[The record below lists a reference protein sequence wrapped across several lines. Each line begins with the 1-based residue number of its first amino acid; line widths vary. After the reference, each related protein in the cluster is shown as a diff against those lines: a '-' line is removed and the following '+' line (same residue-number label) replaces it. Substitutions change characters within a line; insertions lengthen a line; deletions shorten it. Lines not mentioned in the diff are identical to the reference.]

1 MANSRKLPSID
12 TADQADKARDD
23 ALVRAVTASLERHV
37 LPGQRVAV
45 GLSGGMDS
53 VALLRVLQQINA
65 AHGGY
70 VLSALHVHHGISPHA
85 DQWDVFCRDYC
96 ARLCVPY
103 SNVRVTVEVASP
115 EGLEAAARRVR
126 HAEFAAAD
134 VDWLMLAH
142 HRDDQAE
149 TLLFNL
155 LRGSGVSGA
164 AAMRERSGRLLRPL
178 LSVGRAEVER
188 YVRLHQL
195 DWCEDESNTDI
206 RHSRNFLRRNILPAL
221 TGRFPAAAKN
231 LAAAAARF
239 AEAHEL
245 LGALA
250 WVDLGDAD
258 AEFPLEVAKLR
269 VLSEP
274 RARNLL
280 RCLLAGHHVQIPS
293 EARLREALRQMLAA
307 GADRHPAL
315 VFGQHRLLRRSG
327 WIYLEV
333 VEGCAARR

>member
-1 MANSRKLPSID
+1 MENSRKLPSID
-12 TADQADKARDD
+12 TVERDD
-23 ALVRAVTASLERHV
+23 NALVGAVAACLECHV

-45 GLSGGMDS
+45 GLSGGIDS
-53 VALLRVLQQINA
+53 VALLHVLREVNAVNA
-65 AHGGY
+65 AHSAC

-96 ARLCVPY
+96 ARLRVPY
-103 SNVRVTVEVASP
+103 ASVRVTVGVASQ

-126 HAEFAAAD
+126 HAEYAAVDAD
-134 VDWLMLAH
+134 WIMLAH
-142 HRDDQAE
+142 QRDDQAE

-164 AAMRERSGRLLRPL
+164 AAMREKNGRLLRPL

-188 YVRLHQL
+188 YARLHQL
-195 DWCEDESNTDI
+195 DWCEDESNADT
-206 RHSRNFLRRNILPAL
+206 RHSRNFLRQSIFPAL

-250 WVDLGDAD
+250 LADLGDAA
-258 AEFPLEVAKLR
+258 AEFPLDVAKLR
-269 VLSEP
+269 ALSEP

-280 RCLLAGHHVQIPS
+280 RYLLASHHVQIPG
-293 EARLREALRQMLAA
+293 EVRLREALRQMLDAA
-307 GADRHPAL
+307 PDRHPAL
-315 VFGQHRLLRRSG
+315 VFGRHRLLRRRG
-327 WIYLEV
+327 WIYLEP
-333 VEGCAARR
+333 VEECAASR

>member
-1 MANSRKLPSID
+1 MENSRKLPSID
-12 TADQADKARDD
+12 TAERDD
-23 ALVRAVTASLERHV
+23 NALVRAVAACLERHV

-65 AHGGY
+65 DKASHDAC

-96 ARLCVPY
+96 ARLRVPY
-103 SNVRVTVEVASP
+103 ASVRVTVAAASP

-126 HAEFAAAD
+126 HAEYAAAD
-134 VDWLMLAH
+134 VDWIMLAH
-142 HRDDQAE
+142 QRDDQAE

-164 AAMRERSGRLLRPL
+164 AAMREKNGRLLRPL

-188 YVRLHQL
+188 YVRLHRL
-195 DWCEDESNTDI
+195 DWCEDESNADT
-206 RHSRNFLRRNILPAL
+206 RHSRNFLRQSIFPAL
-221 TGRFPAAAKN
+221 AGRFPAAAKN

-239 AEAHEL
+239 AEAQAL

-250 WVDLGDAD
+250 LADLGDAA
-258 AEFPLEVAKLR
+258 AEFPLELAKLR

-280 RCLLAGHHVQIPS
+280 RYLLASHNVLIPS
-293 EARLREALRQMLAA
+293 EARLREALRQMLDAA
-307 GADRHPAL
+307 PDRHPAL
-315 VFGQHRLLRRSG
+315 VFGRHRLLRRRG
-327 WIYLEV
+327 WIYLEAF
-333 VEGCAARR
+333 EEYAARR

>member
-1 MANSRKLPSID
+1 
-12 TADQADKARDD
+12 ADN
-23 ALVRAVTASLERHV
+23 ALVLAVAACLERHV

-65 AHGGY
+65 ANAANASSQGAC

-85 DQWDVFCRDYC
+85 DQWDIFCRDYC
-96 ARLCVPY
+96 ARLRVPY
-103 SNVRVTVEVASP
+103 VSVRVTVEAASQ

-134 VDWLMLAH
+134 VDWIMLAH
-142 HRDDQAE
+142 QRDDQAE

-164 AAMRERSGRLLRPL
+164 AAMREKNGRLLRPL

-188 YVRLHQL
+188 YMRLHQL
-195 DWCEDESNTDI
+195 DWCEDESNADT
-206 RHSRNFLRRNILPAL
+206 RHARNFLRRNILPAL

-239 AEAHEL
+239 AEAQAL

-250 WVDLGDAD
+250 LVDLGDAA
-258 AEFPLEVAKLR
+258 AEFPLELAKLR

-280 RCLLAGHHVQIPS
+280 RYLLASHNVQIPS

-307 GADRHPAL
+307 APDRHPAQA
-315 VFGQHRLLRRSG
+315 FGQHRLLRRRG
-327 WIYLEV
+327 WIYLEP
-333 VEGCAARR
+333 VEECAARR